1 MIKCRVGA
9 DQCVRPKKVRC
20 KMRKFLISLEKDIQR
35 RELFFS
41 QPDTADFNVFN
52 AINTMNLSQSE
63 LESRFDF
70 NGFKQAYGREV
81 TKGEIGCTLSH
92 LAVYQKIVDDETVQA
107 NDYALVC
114 EDDALLAENF
124 QQNLTALLT
133 ENFTADIILVGQ
145 SKIPTFDDI
154 ELKINYPTTL
164 RFLQKKIATTGY
176 RYAYPYK
183 NYFAGT
189 VAYLI
194 KKSACQKFLD
204 YIEQQQKIFWLADD
218 FIWFEKQLG
227 LDIVVIRP
235 LMVIENPKLASNL
248 ADLRAALKHSWWQ
261 KWLKFPA
268 KKLLAIKRNL

>member
-1 MIKCRVGA
+1 
-9 DQCVRPKKVRC
+9 
-20 KMRKFLISLEKDIQR
+20 MRKFLISLEKDIQR
-35 RELFFS
+35 RKLFFS
-41 QPDTADFNVFN
+41 QPDTADFDVFN
-52 AINTMNLSQSE
+52 AINTMNLSPSE

-154 ELKINYPTTL
+154 ELKINYPTTF